1 MTVNK
6 DFVVRTVAG
15 ETMLIPVGKNVLKYN
30 GIFTLS
36 ESGAMIYKLLC
47 EGKADEEIIAALN
60 ESFDADEATL
70 RNDFDEF
77 IQQLKDAEII
87 LP

>member
-36 ESGAMIYKLLC
+36 ESGAMIYRLLC
-47 EGKADEEIIAALN
+47 EDKTEEEIISALA
-60 ESFDADEATL
+60 ESFGEAEATL
-70 RNDFDEF
+70 KCDYDEF
-77 IQQLKDAEII
+77 ISQLKDAEII
-87 LP
+87 NE

>member
-36 ESGAMIYKLLC
+36 ESGAMIYRLLC
-47 EGKADEEIIAALN
+47 EDKTEEEIIAALA
-60 ESFDADEATL
+60 ESFGEAEATIKS
-70 RNDFDEF
+70 DYDEF
-77 IQQLKDAEII
+77 ISQLKETDII
-87 LP
+87 SE

>member
-36 ESGAMIYKLLC
+36 ESGAMIYRLLC
-47 EGKADEEIIAALN
+47 EDKTEEEIIAVLA
-60 ESFDADEATL
+60 ESFSEAEETL
-70 RNDFDEF
+70 KSDYDEF
-77 IQQLKDAEII
+77 IRQLKDAEII
-87 LP
+87 NE

>member
-36 ESGAMIYKLLC
+36 ESGAMIYGLLC
-47 EGKADEEIIAALN
+47 EDKTEEEIIAALA
-60 ESFDADEATL
+60 ESFDEPEATL
-70 RNDFDEF
+70 KSDYDEF
-77 IQQLKDAEII
+77 ISQLKEAEII
-87 LP
+87 NE

>member
-15 ETMLIPVGKNVLKYN
+15 DTMLIPIGKNVLKYN

-36 ESGAMIYKLLC
+36 ESGAMIYRLLC
-47 EGKADEEIIAALN
+47 EDKTEEEIIAALA
-60 ESFDADEATL
+60 ESFGEAEATL
-70 RNDFDEF
+70 KSDYDEF
-77 IQQLKDAEII
+77 ISQLKETDII
-87 LP
+87 SE

>member
-36 ESGAMIYKLLC
+36 ESGAMIYQLLC
-47 EGKADEEIIAALN
+47 EGKTEKEIIAALA
-60 ESFDADEATL
+60 ESFGEAEETL
-70 RNDFDEF
+70 KSDYDEF
-77 IQQLKDAEII
+77 ISQLKEAEII
-87 LP
+87 NE

>member
-36 ESGAMIYKLLC
+36 ESGAMIYRLLC
-47 EGKADEEIIAALN
+47 EDKTEEEIIAVLA
-60 ESFDADEATL
+60 ESFGEAEATL
-70 RNDFDEF
+70 KSDYDEF
-77 IQQLKDAEII
+77 ISQLKETDII
-87 LP
+87 SE

>member
-6 DFVVRTVAG
+6 DFVARTVAG

-36 ESGAMIYKLLC
+36 ETGAMIYRLLC
-47 EGKADEEIIAALN
+47 ENKTEEEIISALA

-70 RNDFDEF
+70 KSDFDDF
-77 IQQLKDAEII
+77 IRQLRDAEII
-87 LP
+87 MP

>member
-6 DFVVRTVAG
+6 YFVVRTVAG

-36 ESGAMIYKLLC
+36 ESGAMIYRLLC
-47 EGKADEEIIAALN
+47 EDKTEEEIIAALA
-60 ESFDADEATL
+60 ESFGEAEATL
-70 RNDFDEF
+70 KSDYDDF
-77 IQQLKDAEII
+77 ISQLKETDII
-87 LP
+87 SE

>member
-36 ESGAMIYKLLC
+36 ESGAMIYRLLC
-47 EGKADEEIIAALN
+47 EDKTEEEIIAVLA
-60 ESFDADEATL
+60 ESFGENEATL
-70 RNDFDEF
+70 KSDYDEF
-77 IQQLKDAEII
+77 ISQLKETDII
-87 LP
+87 SE